1 MRRKN
6 KDGDIMIELTQ
17 AERALLE
24 TVNGEQ
30 RFADLSDEDLIFF
43 LPERTIRETLG
54 NNERAKELIQEKRRI
69 LSEF

>member
-1 MRRKN
+1 MV
-6 KDGDIMIELTQ
+6 ELTQ
-17 AERALLE
+17 TERALLE
-24 TVNGEQ
+24 TVNEEQ

-43 LPERTIRETLG
+43 MSERTIRETLG